1 MKIPILLILTLLAQI
16 MGIDSGAAPL
26 NEITLPHPRT
36 DGGMSVERALLE
48 RRSVRD
54 YRQGALT
61 LAQAAQLLWAAQGI
75 TSSEGL
81 RTAPSA
87 GALYPLEV
95 YLAAGEVKGLGQGVF
110 HYDPDGHLLHRVS
123 EKDRRSELARAA
135 LGQSWIAESA
145 AVLVLTAVYERTT
158 RKYGQRGIRY
168 VHMEAGHAAQNVF
181 LQATALG
188 LDAVVV
194 GAFDDGAV
202 MTLLRV
208 GAVEHPLYLIPLGPQ
223 K

>member
-1 MKIPILLILTLLAQI
+1 MKKPIVPVLALLAQVI
-16 MGIDSGAAPL
+16 GLDSGARPL
-26 NEITLPHPRT
+26 DDIKLPEPGT

-48 RRSVRD
+48 RRSVRE
-54 YRQGALT
+54 YGQGALT

-75 TSSEGL
+75 TSNEGL

-95 YLAAGEVKGLGQGVF
+95 YLATGDVEELGQGIF
-110 HYDPDGHLLHRVS
+110 HYDPDAHRLYRVS

-135 LGQSWIAESA
+135 LGQSWIANSA
-145 AVLVLTAVYERTT
+145 AVLVLTGVYERTT
-158 RKYGQRGIRY
+158 RKYGRRGIRY

-194 GAFDDGAV
+194 GAFDDGEVA
-202 MTLLRV
+202 TLLQR
-208 GAVEHPLYLIPLGPQ
+208 GADEHPLYLIPVGLR